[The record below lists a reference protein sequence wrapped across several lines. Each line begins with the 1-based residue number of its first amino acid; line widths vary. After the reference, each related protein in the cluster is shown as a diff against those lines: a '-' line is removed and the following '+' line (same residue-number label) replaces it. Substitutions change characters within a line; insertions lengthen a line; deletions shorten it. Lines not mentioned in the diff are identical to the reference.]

1 MSDEASRPVSSGPP
15 HRPQLRNRVEL
26 NRKAQPVS
34 RDDQVCGFRG
44 WHERGYLPHRDA
56 PGLIQFVTFRL
67 ADSFP
72 AECRDEWERLLTI
85 EDQVERRDQLERY
98 LDLGYGACHLRDP
111 RIAELTANAFKHFDG
126 QRYQLIAWCVMP
138 NHVHV
143 LFETTNT
150 PMAELIASWKRFTA
164 TNANKLLGQKGSFWQ
179 EDYWDTYMRDADD
192 EARTVFYIED
202 NPRKAGMANWRW
214 RSTTKIPL

>member
-1 MSDEASRPVSSGPP
+1 MTV
-15 HRPQLRNRVEL
+15 

-34 RDDQVCGFRG
+34 REDQIKGFRG

-72 AECRDEWERLLTI
+72 AERRDEWQRLLVI
-85 EDQVERRDQLERY
+85 EDQAARRLQLEAY
-98 LDLGYGACHLRDP
+98 LDLGFGACHLRNP

-126 QRYQLIAWCVMP
+126 QRYRLIAWCVMP

-143 LFETTNT
+143 LFETTT
-150 PMAELIASWKRFTA
+150 RPMSEVIESWKRFIA

-192 EARTVFYIED
+192 EAATVFYIED
-202 NPRKAGMANWRW
+202 NPTKAGMANWPW
-214 RSTTKIPL
+214 RSATKIPF

>member
-1 MSDEASRPVSSGPP
+1 MSDASNSRPNGPP
-15 HRPQLRNRVEL
+15 HRPRLRGRVTV

-34 RDDQVCGFRG
+34 REDQIKGFRG

-72 AECRDEWERLLTI
+72 AERRDEWQRLLVI
-85 EDQVERRDQLERY
+85 EDQAARRLQLEAY
-98 LDLGYGACHLRDP
+98 LDLGFGACHLRNP

-126 QRYQLIAWCVMP
+126 QRYRLIAWCVMP

-143 LFETTNT
+143 LFETTT
-150 PMAELIASWKRFTA
+150 RPMSEVIESWKRFIA

-192 EARTVFYIED
+192 EAATVFYIED
-202 NPRKAGMANWRW
+202 NPTKAGMANWPW
-214 RSTTKIPL
+214 RSATKIPF